1 MGKKVDMNT
10 ALDMIHDGD
19 GVAVSGFML
28 MTVPREIYRAIG
40 ERFQQTGHPCGLTL
54 MHGAGNGNN
63 KDQGI
68 CEMSYEGLITRYITG
83 HFANNTRLVDLVNA
97 GKVQAWNFPQGVISH
112 MYRAAAAGKPGEI
125 TRIGLGTFCDPRL
138 EGGKM
143 SEATKEDLV
152 SLVDVLGEEYLLY
165 KMPKL
170 NIGLIRGTTADEH
183 GNITMEEE
191 GAPIDALDVALA
203 VKAMGGKVIAQVKNY
218 VASGSVDRTQVVVPG
233 NLVDAVVVSENPEEN
248 HRQTPGSYYNPV
260 LAGHYKLDGVGF
272 ASLPFDERKVIAR
285 RASLELKPNSVV
297 NLGIGIPEGVAA
309 VAAEEGA
316 GDQITLSIESGLT
329 GGVPTGGQDFGCAV
343 NAWAALPMTSQF
355 DYYNGGN
362 LAMTC
367 LGFAEVDS
375 AGNVNVSRFGSRIAG
390 CGGLV
395 DISQS
400 THNVIFCGTMTAGGL
415 KEEIRNGKLVI
426 LQEGKKV
433 KFKKSVEQI
442 TFSADFSRKKG
453 QHVLFITERCVF
465 KVTDQGLE
473 LCEVAPGIDIEK
485 DILPYMEFRPV
496 IPEHV
501 ALMDERLFSPE
512 PFGLAEILKA
522 KAEN

>member
-1 MGKKVDMNT
+1 MNQHNRAARLCRLFFSTLYISSFTFGGGFVIVTLMKKKFVDELHWITEEEMLDMT
-10 ALDMIHDGD
+10 ALAESAPGAIAVNAAILVGWQVEGLLGMITAVVGTILPPMVILSIISYFYNVFAANVYVALVLKGMQA
-19 GVAVSGFML
+19 GVA
-28 MTVPREIYRAIG
+28 A
-40 ERFQQTGHPCGLTL
+40 
-54 MHGAGNGNN
+54 
-63 KDQGI
+63 
-68 CEMSYEGLITRYITG
+68 
-83 HFANNTRLVDLVNA
+83 
-97 GKVQAWNFPQGVISH
+97 VI
-112 MYRAAAAGKPGEI
+112 
-125 TRIGLGTFCDPRL
+125 
-138 EGGKM
+138 
-143 SEATKEDLV
+143 
-152 SLVDVLGEEYLLY
+152 
-165 KMPKL
+165 
-170 NIGLIRGTTADEH
+170 
-183 GNITMEEE
+183 
-191 GAPIDALDVALA
+191 LDV
-203 VKAMGGKVIAQVKNY
+203 VCSMGGKVIAQVKNY

-329 GGVPTGGQDFGCAV
+329 GGVPTGGQDCGCAV

-465 KVTDQGLE
+465 ELRPEGVTLTE
-473 LCEVAPGIDIEK
+473 IAPGIDLQTQ
-485 DILPYMEFRPV
+485 ILDQMEFVPKMADEIKTMDAR
-496 IPEHV
+496 IFRDE
-501 ALMDERLFSPE
+501 LM
-512 PFGLAEILKA
+512 GLA
-522 KAEN
+522 ND